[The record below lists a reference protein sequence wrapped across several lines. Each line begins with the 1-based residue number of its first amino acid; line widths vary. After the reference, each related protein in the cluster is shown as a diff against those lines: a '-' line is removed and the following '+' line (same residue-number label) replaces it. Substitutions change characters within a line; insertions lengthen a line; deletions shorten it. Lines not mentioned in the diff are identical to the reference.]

1 MSFDYISAR
10 AVADSLIAEF
20 GAPVTLSTQSG
31 PAFDPVTG
39 APITPSAG
47 ASITGAGAKLNYKAA
62 EIDGSVIQMGD
73 CKLML
78 STRQTPLIGMTTT
91 LGGELWRVVQANKLQ
106 PDSNTIVL
114 WSLQMRR

>member
-1 MSFDYISAR
+1 MSYEKEQAL
-10 AVADSLIAEF
+10 ADRLIAKK
-20 GAPVTLSTQSG
+20 GAPVTLYTQSG
-31 PAFDPVTG
+31 PAFDPITG

-47 ASITGAGAKLNYKAA
+47 ASIIGAGVKLNYKAA

-73 CKLML
+73 CKLLL
-78 STRQTPLIGMTTT
+78 STRQTPLIGMTAT